1 MDLSIV
7 IPVYDDAAALARLLD
22 DLAPVLSLPAA
33 VEVLVVDGGSRDDP
47 AAVCRRWGVA
57 CLAASPGRGAQ
68 LATGI
73 AASRGRIVW
82 MLHADSRLPEDDWP
96 GLFRDA
102 RGWGRCRLS
111 FEPGSPG
118 MAMVAFCMHWRSRLT
133 GICTGD
139 QGIWV
144 ERPLLSA
151 AGGMPQ
157 QPLME
162 DIELSR
168 RLKRRCRPR
177 VLPLRLRTSPRR
189 WQSGGL
195 WRTIFRMWRFR
206 LRYWAGVSPERLA
219 EAYRRQG
226 QDGEA

>member
-1 MDLSIV
+1 
-7 IPVYDDAAALARLLD
+7 
-22 DLAPVLSLPAA
+22 
-33 VEVLVVDGGSRDDP
+33 
-47 AAVCRRWGVA
+47 
-57 CLAASPGRGAQ
+57 
-68 LATGI
+68 
-73 AASRGRIVW
+73 
-82 MLHADSRLPEDDWP
+82 
-96 GLFRDA
+96 
-102 RGWGRCRLS
+102 
-111 FEPGSPG
+111 

-144 ERPLLSA
+144 ERSLLSA

-168 RLKRRCRPR
+168 RLKRQCCPR
-177 VLPLRLRTSPRR
+177 VLSLRLRTSPRR

-206 LRYWAGVSPERLA
+206 LRYWSGVSPERLA

-226 QDGEA
+226 QDEET